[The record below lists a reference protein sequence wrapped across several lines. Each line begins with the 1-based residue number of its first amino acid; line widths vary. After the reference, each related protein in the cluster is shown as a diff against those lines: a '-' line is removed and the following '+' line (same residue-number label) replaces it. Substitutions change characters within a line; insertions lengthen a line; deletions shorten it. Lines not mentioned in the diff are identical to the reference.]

1 MAEAI
6 GLGAAC
12 DYLMRLGMDN
22 VHAYEREL
30 GDYLYTELAKVG
42 SNKMITLP

>member
-12 DYLMRLGMDN
+12 DYLMELGMDN
-22 VHAYEREL
+22 VHAYEQEI
-30 GDYLYTELAKVG
+30 GDYLYQEMSKVR
-42 SNKMITLP
+42 